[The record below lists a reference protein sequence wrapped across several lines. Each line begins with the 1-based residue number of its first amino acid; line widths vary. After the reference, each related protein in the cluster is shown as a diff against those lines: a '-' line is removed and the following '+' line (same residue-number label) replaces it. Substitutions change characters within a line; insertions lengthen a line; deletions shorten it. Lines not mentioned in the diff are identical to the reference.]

1 MPKFQEELE
10 TIKDKWEIVEQK
22 GQEALEAI
30 IDIGENLAV
39 VRKWLDDRNQTTP
52 KEKNIAWEE
61 WCKRNLPFGKR
72 QANRYLKICRNKKKI
87 KFSQDE
93 KVSVRAALVMIQ
105 GGKRRGE
112 TGLKA
117 VVRGKGPLKARI
129 EAGPTGG
136 VTGGRKSH
144 RIRLTWRDDEVGEY
158 LHKQG
163 EKEVSSEDGE
173 TLAGAC
179 ARLFG
184 LALDQANGQ
193 LGRRICLAIRNSL
206 KAPYNTD
213 ALMAVLQALEFRG
226 ASFPIGTGPSGATGP
241 MPPHQAFSGPGVVN
255 YGQPVAART

>member
-1 MPKFQEELE
+1 M
-10 TIKDKWEIVEQK
+10 
-22 GQEALEAI
+22 
-30 IDIGENLAV
+30 NLATV
-39 VRKWLDDRNQTTP
+39 HKWLDGRNGESPQDRRV
-52 KEKNIAWEE
+52 AWEQ
-61 WCKRNLPFGKR
+61 WCQDNLPFGRR
-72 QANRYLKICRNKKKI
+72 QANRYIRIWQHKDKI
-87 KFSQDE
+87 KFTEDE
-93 KVSVRAALVMIQ
+93 KVSVRAALVMIE
-105 GGKRRGE
+105 GGKTGAK
-112 TGLKA
+112 TGGKAGGKKGLKS

-163 EKEVSSEDGE
+163 EKEVSSEVGE

-184 LALDQANGQ
+184 LALDKANGQ
-193 LGRRICLAIRNSL
+193 LGRQICLAIRSL
-206 KAPYNTD
+206 PKAPYNTD